1 MPTADGNRV
10 TFNLVLQDEV
20 ALPLLKGWNVSR
32 RLTLVMERAQDNHG
46 AVDDTISVTL
56 DPPSATDADST

>member
-1 MPTADGNRV
+1 
-10 TFNLVLQDEV
+10 
-20 ALPLLKGWNVSR
+20 
-32 RLTLVMERAQDNHG
+32 MERAQDNHG